1 MTVVYEKDSA
11 GDKLL
16 KALGKKRAYRMPA
29 GLYEK
34 LGKYTYAKGEKE
46 SLISALL
53 RPKGEEPP
61 DGWFYLPGGNNTSSE
76 D

>member
-11 GDKLL
+11 GDKIL
-16 KALGKKRAYRMPA
+16 KALGKKRAYKMPK
-29 GLYEK
+29 K
-34 LGKYTYAKGEKE
+34 LGEYDYARGEKE

-61 DGWFYLPGGNNTSSE
+61 DGWFYFPGGNDACS
-76 D
+76 DD